1 MPEAQA
7 ATELSGR
14 HASEAS
20 FHDHKYA
27 THSTFPRHYRANPT
41 LPVFERMLEAAGDL
55 SGKTVLE
62 YGCGEGWITTELAR
76 RGARVCA
83 FDISAEAV
91 AQTRRTLR
99 HAGLSDRCDVQ
110 VMPGEALAY
119 GADTFDLAIG
129 FAILHHLEMQRA
141 LAELHRVLKPGG
153 RALFAEPLASN
164 PAIRLYRWLT
174 PQYRTK
180 DELPIDLDLFRTQV
194 DAYREFAHREHLL
207 VATAALA
214 LCYMPGLWRVAKP
227 VQRWLMKLDDALL
240 DTVPAAGRWAWYSVL
255 SFRK

>member
-1 MPEAQA
+1 MHQAQA

-41 LPVFERMLEAAGDL
+41 FPVFERMLDAAGDL
-55 SGKTVLE
+55 SGRTVLE
-62 YGCGEGWITTELAR
+62 YGCGEGWITAALAR

-91 AQTRRTLR
+91 AQTRQTLQ
-99 HAGLSDRCDVQ
+99 HAGLSARCDVR
-110 VMPGEALAY
+110 VMPGEALTFDAN
-119 GADTFDLAIG
+119 TFDLAIG
-129 FAILHHLEMQRA
+129 FAILHHLEMTPA

-174 PQYRTK
+174 PQYRTR
-180 DELPIDLDLFRTQV
+180 DEVPIDLERLETQLGGFRDFT
-194 DAYREFAHREHLL
+194 HREHLL
-207 VATAALA
+207 VATGALA
-214 LCYMPGLWRVAKP
+214 LCYVPGLGRAAKP
-227 VQRWLMKLDDALL
+227 VQRWLMKVDDAILRGAP
-240 DTVPAAGRWAWYSVL
+240 VAGRWAWYSVL
-255 SFRK
+255 EFRK